1 MTDVESVT
9 SGISRPASSISR
21 SSWYPRSRTTSIES
35 AASALWDSEPNSE
48 WQSRASSRASR
59 CSSALSTRSRCSLR
73 LIEKREKEMLRKGT
87 EILFN
92 LKFFLALSY

>member
-9 SGISRPASSISR
+9 SGVSRPASSMSR
-21 SSWYPRSRTTSIES
+21 SSWYPRSRTMSIES
-35 AASALWDSEPNSE
+35 AASAAWDSEPGSE

-87 EILFN
+87 KI
-92 LKFFLALSY
+92 FFTVHKNRNV